1 MKNQRTFNIAFVITT
16 VALAALFGFGVDA
29 KLDKQ
34 AVINKELNTAVVN
47 ANNYRSAGDAELAEI
62 DAMQKMELTDLA
74 IRLNALSQNTS
85 ATVAQLKSAIIVAAE
100 GAAAG
105 DAELADQFNAIIA
118 NLGTALEA
126 KFASLEAELDENA
139 MIAEAQADSVMA
151 QLDAQIAK
159 HNAFVAEATTAI
171 NMGNAKLIE
180 KTQKD
185 LDRTMSRNGIARNQN
200 AIARAQKNLDD
211 KITRATKAVTR
222 AEKFLQKSIDKPI
235 TNDGWAF
242 KPRNKKNHDKDVA
255 RKTASVEKKKAEL
268 NDLLN
273 GLSSYNNRMEND
285 KADIAKREAKIQALK
300 DRVAKLTL

>member
-1 MKNQRTFNIAFVITT
+1 MTQKTINIVFGVTT
-16 VALAALFGFGVDA
+16 AALLGVGVFTVGNLVDKLEA
-29 KLDKQ
+29 KDK
-34 AVINKELNTAVVN
+34 ALNTAVIN
-47 ANNYRSAGDAELAEI
+47 ANNYRSNGDAELAEV
-62 DAMQKMELTDLA
+62 DAMQKQELTDLA
-74 IRLNALSQNTS
+74 IRLTALSQNTS

-118 NLGTALEA
+118 KLGMVLEA
-126 KFASLEAELDENA
+126 KFAQLEADLDENA

-151 QLDAQIAK
+151 QLDMQIAK

-185 LDRTMSRNGIARNQN
+185 LDRSMSRNGIARNEN

>member
-1 MKNQRTFNIAFVITT
+1 MTQKTINIVFGVTT
-16 VALAALFGFGVDA
+16 AALLGVGVFTVGNLVDKLEA
-29 KLDKQ
+29 KDK
-34 AVINKELNTAVVN
+34 ALNTAVIN
-47 ANNYRSAGDAELAEI
+47 ANNYRSDADANLAMADEATNA
-62 DAMQKMELTDLA
+62 DLQVLANDLT
-74 IRLNALSQNTS
+74 ALSNNTS
-85 ATVAQLKSAIIVAAE
+85 ATVAQLKKAIVVAAE
-100 GAAAG
+100 ASAEG
-105 DAELADQFNAIIA
+105 DAEIADQFNAIIA
-118 NLGTALEA
+118 KLGMALEA

-151 QLDAQIAK
+151 QLDMQIAK
-159 HNAFVAEATTAI
+159 HNAFVAEATEAI

-185 LDRTMSRNGIARNQN
+185 LDRTMSRNGIARNEN

-242 KPRNKKNHDKDVA
+242 KPRTKENHDKDVA
-255 RKTASVEKKKAEL
+255 RKTASVMKKKAEL
-268 NDLLN
+268 TDLLN

>member
-1 MKNQRTFNIAFVITT
+1 MK
-16 VALAALFGFGVDA
+16 
-29 KLDKQ
+29 K
-34 AVINKELNTAVVN
+34 
-47 ANNYRSAGDAELAEI
+47 
-62 DAMQKMELTDLA
+62 
-74 IRLNALSQNTS
+74 
-85 ATVAQLKSAIIVAAE
+85 AIIVAAE
-100 GAAAG
+100 ASAEG

-118 NLGTALEA
+118 KLGMALEA
-126 KFASLEAELDENA
+126 KFASLEAELDANA
-139 MIAEAQADSVMA
+139 DAAAADVDAVQM
-151 QLDAQIAK
+151 QLDAQVAK

-185 LDRTMSRNGIARNQN
+185 LDRTMSRNGIARNEN

-268 NDLLN
+268 TDLLN